1 MRKFIF
7 ALALLS
13 LMACQPAGM
22 RLGVENDTYAL
33 EESYFDRL
41 DMAPNERVQQM
52 EPEAFYN
59 DDHQARSEASNS
71 SNEPTSET
79 YLAYKYNYASRLPHG
94 SIKSVIGTHIESCQK
109 AGRTEC
115 EVLQSNVSERS
126 KTNVSASFSF
136 RADPKWLQAFLDQM
150 QTDVKNANGKIVSNT
165 VSVED
170 LTPAILDSD
179 ARLKAQV
186 TLRDRFKTLLE
197 TQDGDLADLLA
208 VESELARVQG
218 EIESAT
224 AVLKALQSRVSM
236 SRVEIR
242 YVSEAVAVN
251 SGTFNEVSY
260 AFKNFLG
267 NTMDGLGSVIVFV
280 AFMLPWFIFIF
291 LPSFFLIR
299 RFWRRRK
306 KV

>member
-7 ALALLS
+7 ALALLG

-22 RLGVENDTYAL
+22 QLYDSYDENYAL
-33 EESYFDRL
+33 EFDRL
-41 DMAPNERVQQM
+41 NLGTIER
-52 EPEAFYN
+52 EALDDQDVFYN
-59 DDHQARSEASNS
+59 DDQQTRAKESNPS
-71 SNEPTSET
+71 KELRSET
-79 YLAYKYNYASRLPHG
+79 YLAYKYDYATRLPHG
-94 SIKSVIGTHIESCQK
+94 SIQSVMGKHIESCQQ
-109 AGRTEC
+109 AGRSKC
-115 EVLQSNVSERS
+115 EVLLSNLSERS
-126 KTNVSASFSF
+126 KTNVRANFSF
-136 RADPKWLQAFLDQM
+136 RADPKWLDGFFTQM
-150 QTDVKNANGKIVSNT
+150 QTDVENENGKIVSNT

-170 LTPAILDSD
+170 LTTAILDSD
-179 ARLKAQV
+179 ARLKAQL
-186 TLRDRFKTLLE
+186 TLRDRFKSLLE

-242 YVSEAVAVN
+242 YVSENVAVN
-251 SGTFNEVSY
+251 SGTFYEVSY

-306 KV
+306 KA